1 MKKKQIINWT
11 NVLIKASKD
20 IEKYPPFILRDK
32 YNLTQA
38 NFYNLCNRFPK
49 LREINNQ
56 TFIIVTHNNK
66 LADLADKKII
76 INDGNVD

>member
-11 NVLIKASKD
+11 SVLIKASKD

-49 LREINNQ
+49 LREINNN
-56 TFIIVTHNNK
+56 FN
-66 LADLADKKII
+66 KKI
-76 INDGNVD
+76 GRAHV